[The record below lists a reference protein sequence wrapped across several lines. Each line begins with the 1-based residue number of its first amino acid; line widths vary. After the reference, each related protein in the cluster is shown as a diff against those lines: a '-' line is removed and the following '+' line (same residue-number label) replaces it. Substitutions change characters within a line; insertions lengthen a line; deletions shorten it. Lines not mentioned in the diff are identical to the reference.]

1 MVGIVLVV
9 TFAGVSLCAV
19 VGAVNVVLVVD
30 SSTGE
35 LSSAVSVT
43 SLVGCGSLG
52 RVGAL
57 SVCRAGVLSFVLV
70 VGAVVSVIV
79 VVGCSV
85 VVGCV
90 VDIGG
95 VGGFIVRKVVV
106 SRIKPSRMLAFSA
119 SRSMRCGGKLFAFV
133 SVVSVVV
140 VVSCVVGIGVVVG
153 IIFRRFVVSCIKP
166 ARMLACSATRSMH
179 CGGGVMG
186 GVDGIEGVALV
197 GAGGVVI
204 GVVGGIVVCPVGI
217 VIREAVSR
225 IRPAR
230 MLAFS
235 ASRSMRCGGA
245 VVSR

>member
-9 TFAGVSLCAV
+9 IFAGVALCAV

-30 SSTGE
+30 SSSGE
-35 LSSAVSVT
+35 LSAVVAVA
-43 SLVGCGSLG
+43 SLVGCGCWG
-52 RVGAL
+52 KVGAL
-57 SVCRAGVLSFVLV
+57 SVCRAGVLSIVLV
-70 VGAVVSVIV
+70 VGSVVSGVV

-106 SRIKPSRMLAFSA
+106 SRIKPARMLAFSA
-119 SRSMRCGGKLFAFV
+119 FA
-133 SVVSVVV
+133 VVSVVV
-140 VVSCVVGIGVVVG
+140 VVVCVVGIGVVVS
-153 IIFRRFVVSCIKP
+153 IIFRRFVVSCSKP

-186 GVDGIEGVALV
+186 SVDGIKGVALV
-197 GAGGVVI
+197 GAGGGVI
-204 GVVGGIVVCPVGI
+204 GVVGSIVVCTVGI
-217 VIREAVSR
+217 VIWEAVSR

-235 ASRSMRCGGA
+235 ASKSMRCGGA

>member
-1 MVGIVLVV
+1 VVGIVLVV
-9 TFAGVSLCAV
+9 IFAGVALCAV

-30 SSTGE
+30 SSSGE
-35 LSSAVSVT
+35 LSAVVAVA
-43 SLVGCGSLG
+43 SLVGCGCWG
-52 RVGAL
+52 KVGAL
-57 SVCRAGVLSFVLV
+57 SVCRAGVLSIVLV
-70 VGAVVSVIV
+70 VGSVVSGVV

-106 SRIKPSRMLAFSA
+106 SRIKPARMLAFSA
-119 SRSMRCGGKLFAFV
+119 SKSMRCGKVFAFV
-133 SVVSVVV
+133 AVVSVVV
-140 VVSCVVGIGVVVG
+140 VVVCVVGIGVVVS
-153 IIFRRFVVSCIKP
+153 IIFRRFVVSCSKP

-186 GVDGIEGVALV
+186 SVDGIEGVSLV
-197 GAGGVVI
+197 GAGGGVI
-204 GVVGGIVVCPVGI
+204 GVVGSIVICTVGI
-217 VIREAVSR
+217 VIWEAVSR

-235 ASRSMRCGGA
+235 ALKSIRCGGA
-245 VVSR
+245 VLNG